1 VTPGSGNGRTYD
13 MNARKRLMA
22 ASLGLAG
29 VVLPLAAA
37 GSAQAEEET
46 STEGYPST
54 QSPLQAVSAVGGT
67 LGEGQ
72 FQLTDA
78 LNGDNRPD
86 GANGVES
93 EFPPLEARYIE
104 GPVGGLLV
112 NGPFE

>member
-1 VTPGSGNGRTYD
+1 

-37 GSAQAEEET
+37 GTAQAEEH
-46 STEGYPST
+46 SAEGYPSS
-54 QSPLQAVSAVGGT
+54 QNPLQAVSAVGGT
-67 LGEGQ
+67 LAEGE
-72 FQLTDA
+72 FQITDA

-93 EFPPLEARYIE
+93 EFPPPESFGRYVE

-112 NGPFE
+112 NGPFQ

>member
-1 VTPGSGNGRTYD
+1 

-22 ASLGLAG
+22 ASLGVAG
-29 VVLPLAAA
+29 VVLPFVAV
-37 GSAQAEEET
+37 GTAQANEENPV
-46 STEGYPST
+46 EGYPST
-54 QSPLQAVSAVGGT
+54 QNPLQAVSAVGGI
-67 LGEGQ
+67 LGEGN

-93 EFPPLEARYIE
+93 EFPPLDPRYVE
-104 GPVGGLLV
+104 GPAGGLLV

>member
-1 VTPGSGNGRTYD
+1 MTPGSGNGRTYD

-46 STEGYPST
+46 STEGYPSS
-54 QSPLQAVSAVGGT
+54 QNPLQAVSAVGGT
-67 LGEGQ
+67 LGEANHG
-72 FQLTDA
+72 FLDA
-78 LNGDNRPD
+78 VNGDNRPD
-86 GANGVES
+86 GANGVET

-104 GPVGGLLV
+104 GPVGGLLK
-112 NGPFE
+112 NGPFA

>member
-1 VTPGSGNGRTYD
+1 VNAGSGNERTYE

-37 GSAQAEEET
+37 GSAQANEE
-46 STEGYPST
+46 SATEGYPST
-54 QSPLQAVSAVGGT
+54 QNPLQALSAVGGT
-67 LGEGQ
+67 AGEGQ
-72 FQLTDA
+72 FQITDA

-93 EFPPLEARYIE
+93 EFPPLDPRYVE
-104 GPVGGLLV
+104 GPVGGLLK
-112 NGPFE
+112 NGPFA

>member
-1 VTPGSGNGRTYD
+1 

-37 GSAQAEEET
+37 GSAQADEDSAVGE
-46 STEGYPST
+46 YPSS
-54 QSPLQAVSAVGGT
+54 QNPLQAVSAVGGT
-67 LGEGQ
+67 LGEGN

-104 GPVGGLLV
+104 GPVGGLLK
-112 NGPFE
+112 NGPQG